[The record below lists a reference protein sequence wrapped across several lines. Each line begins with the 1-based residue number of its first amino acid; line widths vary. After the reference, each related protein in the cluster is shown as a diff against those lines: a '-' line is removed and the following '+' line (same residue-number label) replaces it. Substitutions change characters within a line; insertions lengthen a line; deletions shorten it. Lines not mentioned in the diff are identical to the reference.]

1 MSMVTAEE
9 VQETLGAIGYNV
21 ELDEKYKHRV
31 MPRGTSFQCKHCQAA
46 FSVGPNEVWVY
57 KFIEKPYDFVMG
69 GIRLK
74 SDEEQIRHAVCT
86 ECPSCKHHIAAWWY

>member
-74 SDEEQIRHAVCT
+74 CDEETIRHAVCT

>member
-74 SDEEQIRHAVCT
+74 CDEEQIRHAVCT

>member
-21 ELDEKYKHRV
+21 ELDETYKHRV

-57 KFIEKPYDFVMG
+57 KFIEKPYDYVVA

-74 SDEEQIRHAVCT
+74 CDEEQIRHAVCT